1 MHSIRRD
8 LVAILMTVVS
18 IFFPGDDASAQ
29 AWPQHPVRLIVP
41 LPPGTGVDVSARVYA
56 ERLALIW
63 GQSVIVENLP
73 GADGIIAA
81 REFVGRRDD
90 HSLLYSFAGLI
101 TINPLAYE
109 NLPYDPSRDLVP
121 IAVSSDNFL
130 AIAVSPKLGV
140 ATVAELLKLARS
152 RSEKINWAATAGLP
166 YLAFAGL
173 QKDNGVEMVYVP
185 YRDFNPALAD
195 LKEGRIGVVSTGLTQ
210 LLPHEQAGN
219 LKFIAVINRTRS
231 PLAPNVPTAAEL
243 GYRDLVFD
251 GITGFFGWR
260 DMSVELRQRIAADV
274 RAVAAQPAV
283 VSRLEAIGIV
293 ARSGTPAEFVAA
305 IEEQRIKVAKIAAAI
320 GMRPVP

>member
-1 MHSIRRD
+1 MQSIRRN
-8 LVAILMTVVS
+8 LVAILMTFLS
-18 IFFPGDDASAQ
+18 TLFAGIEASAQ
-29 AWPQHPVRLIVP
+29 TWPQRTVRLIVP
-41 LPPGTGVDVSARVYA
+41 LPPGTAPDVTARVYA

-63 GQSVIVENLP
+63 SQPVIVENLP

-90 HSLLYSFAGLI
+90 HTLLYSFAGLV

-109 NLPYDPSRDLVP
+109 KLPYDPSHDLAP

-152 RSEKINWAATAGLP
+152 RAEKINWASTPGLP
-166 YLAFAGL
+166 HLAFAGF
-173 QKDNGVEMVYVP
+173 QKDNGVEMVHVP

-195 LKEGRIGVVSTGLTQ
+195 IKEGRIGVVSTALTQ

-219 LKFIAVINRTRS
+219 LKLVAVLNRTRS

-243 GYRDLVFD
+243 GYPDLAFD
-251 GITGFFGWR
+251 GITGFFGGR

-283 VSRLEAIGIV
+283 ISRFEAIGVV
-293 ARSGTPAEFVAA
+293 ARSGTSAEFAAA

-320 GMRPVP
+320 GMRPAP